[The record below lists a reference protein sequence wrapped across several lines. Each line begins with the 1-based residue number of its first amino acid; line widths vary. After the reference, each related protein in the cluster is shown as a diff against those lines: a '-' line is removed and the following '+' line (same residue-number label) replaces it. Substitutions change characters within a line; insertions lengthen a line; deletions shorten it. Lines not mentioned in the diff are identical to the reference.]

1 MTITK
6 ELKIIKENTAYID
19 AKNLIKIDL
28 TSTKQI
34 ACRYKIDNLT
44 WTGEIQKIY
53 LDKNGEAIGYDV
65 YTY

>member
-44 WTGEIQKIY
+44 
-53 LDKNGEAIGYDV
+53 
-65 YTY
+65 